1 VADWTTISA
10 LATAGGTLVLAGAT
24 FASVRSGNRSA
35 RIAEA
40 SLLAGLRPLLVAT
53 RREDPPQKIG
63 FQDNKWLV
71 APGGGGAVEI
81 ADAAIYLG
89 IALRNVGNGIAV
101 LHGWELYLL
110 PDAPDDPRPEL
121 DRFHRLT
128 RDLYIA
134 PGDIGFWQGAIRDP
148 AAELFAYARDA
159 LRSGDRVLIDILYGD
174 QQGLQRMISRF
185 ALLPRDDGA
194 WGATIGRHWNVD
206 GADPR
211 ER

>member
-1 VADWTTISA
+1 VADWVTISA

-35 RIAEA
+35 RIAEQ
-40 SLLAGLRPLLVAT
+40 SLLAGLRPLIVQT

-63 FQDNKWLV
+63 FSDNKWLV
-71 APGGGGAVEI
+71 APGGGGAVD
-81 ADAAIYLG
+81 ATDAAIYLG

-101 LHGWELYLL
+101 LHGWDLYRLA
-110 PDAPDDPRPEL
+110 DAPDDPRPQV

-134 PGDIGFWQGAIRDP
+134 PGDAGFWQGAIRDP
-148 AAELFAYARDA
+148 SAESFAYALRA
-159 LRSGDRVLIDILYGD
+159 IRSGERVLVDILYGD
-174 QQGLQRMISRF
+174 QQGLQRMITRF
-185 ALLPRDDGA
+185 SLLPRDDGA
-194 WGATIGRHWNVD
+194 WAATVARHWNVD

-211 ER
+211 

>member
-1 VADWTTISA
+1 MADWVTISS

-40 SLLAGLRPLLVAT
+40 SLLAGLRPLIVTT

-63 FQDNKWLV
+63 FHDNKWIL
-71 APGGGGAVEI
+71 APGGGGAV
-81 ADAAIYLG
+81 DATDDAIYLG

-101 LHGWELYLL
+101 LHGWDLYQEADS
-110 PDAPDDPRPEL
+110 PEDPRADL

-134 PGDIGFWQGAIRDP
+134 PNDIGFWQGALRDP
-148 AAELFAYARDA
+148 SEPAFAYA
-159 LRSGDRVLIDILYGD
+159 LRAIHSGERVVIDILYGD

-185 ALLPRDDGA
+185 ALLAHDDGGWA
-194 WGATIGRHWNVD
+194 ATSARHWNVD

-211 ER
+211 